1 MKPRKVEIP
10 KVGKLITNFV
20 KEHAA
25 EMLTGAGVVGVI
37 FTAVAAYKAYPK
49 VQKALDDLPEDA
61 TTLQTVIAVAPEV
74 ASPVVVGTMSI
85 VCIVSSNIVSTRRLV
100 AVTACYKAIDEA
112 YKSYKDKDREVAGES
127 HVEYVEGLAE
137 ADRNKNLS
145 SLAHVGSIVCE
156 EKATG
161 RVFYSS
167 IENIQRACTLSVT
180 DRWPPF
186 PIDMPVEIPLNDIY
200 DWLCIKKTQFGKQTF
215 RLFDPHIELEYEGG
229 VLENGEPYVSFWFP
243 QLSQN

>member
-1 MKPRKVEIP
+1 MKKRKVEIP
-10 KVGKLITNFV
+10 RIGSLITNFV

-49 VQKALDDLPEDA
+49 VQEALDDLSEEA
-61 TTLQTVIAVAPEV
+61 TPLQTVIAVAPEV

-112 YKSYKDKDREVAGES
+112 YKSYKDKDREVSGES

-137 ADRNKNLS
+137 GDRNNMA
-145 SLAHVGSIVCE
+145 SLAHVGLIVCE
-156 EKATG
+156 ERDTG

-167 IENIQRACTLSVT
+167 IENIQRACTLAVT

-186 PIDMPVEIPLNDIY
+186 PIEMPIEIPINDIY
-200 DWLCIKKTQFGKQTF
+200 EWLCIKKTEYGKQTIK
-215 RLFDPHIELEYEGG
+215 LFEPHIELEYEGG

-243 QLSQN
+243 QLSQK